1 MGDPAAEHAVVAV
14 GGIPAAVALS
24 KRRSNYTNTARNK
37 ASFVNNE
44 SRYQAGGG
52 GGRGGI

>member
-52 GGRGGI
+52 GRGGI